1 MEKIA
6 AKVSTRNISCGP
18 VITSECMANSSKR
31 MKRTR
36 GCSMALIMMEFSN
49 DVMDSM
55 MVTWHTRM
63 SVGPKIY
70 KELHNSIDLV
80 KQGNFMCVLPP
91 YEPSWLVTQM
101 VRTQMVV

>member
-80 KQGNFMCVLPP
+80 KQ
-91 YEPSWLVTQM
+91 
-101 VRTQMVV
+101 